1 MHPLVRLVCRALLFI
16 PVAAPVVEAQRVAIR
31 AKSDGQAILH
41 QSSGQCYAITPRH
54 VVEGSPSGIEL
65 SDATLKR
72 ATVAGHDLLDSI
84 GIMRIH
90 LERNGLRC
98 GTNLPRQHRLDRW
111 LQRGRPAFITY
122 GNFGTRVQTNLYV
135 NVVDWGP
142 TKISVTARDPLNP
155 MGREMSGSPL
165 FTEDGRLLGILLNV
179 WTNESGRSSGE
190 VLRADHMDRVLES
203 HLDEEKPVVLQTT
216 GFYGIAADGYLPQSG
231 MWGLSAHTGRGLS
244 RDLAFV
250 VGLQFATSEN
260 GRLRNASQNDTA
272 SVWSAAA
279 TLGARIWLTHG
290 EHRVVSYV
298 QAGAIGQFESKA
310 AYDSVFGDYT
320 GLGAMG
326 GAGVGVAI
334 SGFMVFTELEGQMLW
349 VTPQR
354 EREIVTSRR
363 TRDTTILRLGFTR
376 FWGSAP

>member
-1 MHPLVRLVCRALLFI
+1 MHPLARLVCRALLFI
-16 PVAAPVVEAQRVAIR
+16 PFAAPAVGAQRVAIR

-41 QSSGQCYAITPRH
+41 QSSGRCYAITPRH
-54 VVEGSPSGIEL
+54 VVEGAPPGIEL

-72 ATVAGHDLLDSI
+72 SIVAGHDLLDSI
-84 GIMRIH
+84 GIMRVQ
-90 LERNGLRC
+90 LERNGPRC
-98 GTNLPRQHRLDRW
+98 ETNFPRQRRLGRW
-111 LQRGRPAFITY
+111 LQRGRPAFITH
-122 GNFGTRVQTNLYV
+122 GEFGTRVQTNLYV
-135 NVVDWGP
+135 NVVEWGP
-142 TKISVTARDPLNP
+142 TKISVTARDPLVP
-155 MGREMSGSPL
+155 MAPGMSGSPL
-165 FTEDGRLLGILLNV
+165 FSEDGRLLGILLNV
-179 WTNESGRSSGE
+179 WTTASGRSSAE
-190 VLRADHMDRVLES
+190 VLRADHLDRVLES
-203 HLDEEKPVVLQTT
+203 YLDEEKPIVLQTA

-244 RDLAFV
+244 RDLALV

-260 GRLRNASQNDTA
+260 GRLRSASQNDTA

-279 TLGARIWLTHG
+279 TLGTRIWLTHG
-290 EHRVVSYV
+290 EHRIVSYV

-310 AYDSVFGDYT
+310 AYDSIFGDYT

-326 GAGVGVAI
+326 GAGVGVPI
-334 SGFMVFTELEGQMLW
+334 SGFMVFAEVEGQMLW

-363 TRDTTILRLGFTR
+363 TRDITILRLGFTR

>member
-1 MHPLVRLVCRALLFI
+1 MYPLARLVCRALLFI
-16 PVAAPVVEAQRVAIR
+16 PLAAPAVGAQRVAIR

-54 VVEGSPSGIEL
+54 VVEGSPPGIEL
-65 SDATLKR
+65 TDATLKR
-72 ATVAGHDLLDSI
+72 AAVAGHDLLDSI
-84 GIMRIH
+84 GIIRVH

-98 GTNLPRQHRLDRW
+98 GTNFPRQRGLDRW
-111 LQRGRPAFITY
+111 LQRGRPSFISY
-122 GNFGTRVQTNLYV
+122 GSFGTRVQTNLYV
-135 NVVDWGP
+135 SVVDWTP
-142 TKISVTARDPLNP
+142 TKITVTARDPQNS
-155 MGREMSGSPL
+155 MGQEMSGSPL
-165 FTEDGRLLGILLNV
+165 FSEDGRLLGILLNV
-179 WTNESGRSSGE
+179 WTTEGGRSSGE

-203 HLDEEKPVVLQTT
+203 YLDEEKPVVLQTA

-244 RDLAFV
+244 RDLALV

-279 TLGARIWLTHG
+279 SLGGRIWLTHG
-290 EHRVVSYV
+290 EHRIVSYV
-298 QAGAIGQFESKA
+298 QAGAMGQFESKA
-310 AYDSVFGDYT
+310 AYDSIFGDYT

-334 SGFMVFTELEGQMLW
+334 SGFMIFAELEGQMLW

-354 EREIVTSRR
+354 ESEIVTSRR
-363 TRDTTILRLGFTR
+363 TRDNTILRLGFTR